1 MRLFCACSYRLT
13 RTHAHTP
20 THPPPTPTHPHT
32 HTLTHPHTHARTH
45 TIRQVIFRS
54 ARQSFEADC
63 NAKCSV
69 RVVVRD
75 FAFRDGQASA
85 DSEEV

>member
-20 THPPPTPTHPHT
+20 KHPPPTPHTHTPTHPHT
-32 HTLTHPHTHARTH
+32 HTRTHAH
-45 TIRQVIFRS
+45 NPQVIFRS